1 MTAAAPVT
9 DVHVHVQP
17 WEMIRPAVLEA
28 MRRGRDDLDTIRR
41 CFDDPGALLA
51 HLDREGVERAVLIN
65 YESPD
70 VMGFSTATNEW
81 VLRYTQGHRERLL
94 PCVGVN
100 PRFEPDVRGR
110 AERLADGG
118 ARLFKVH
125 GPHMLV
131 SPNDYLGAFPALRDL
146 YEVAQARGIPVMFH
160 TGTSIFRGARSK
172 HGDPLQLEDVGV
184 DFPDLDVVITPVGG
198 GGLLSGTSLTVKG
211 VAPRV
216 RVIAGEPENA
226 DDAYRSLQ
234 AGRILPSENPKTLAD
249 GLLTSL
255 GALTFPIIRENVEQI
270 VTVSEAGIAAAM
282 KFVWERAKIIIEP
295 SSAVAVGVLWERKI
309 DLTGLKVGVILSGG
323 NVDLGKLPWQGQA
336 V

>member
-184 DFPDLDVVITPVGG
+184 DFPDLDVVIAHGGRPFWTEEAFFLLRRFPRFHLDLSGIPPARVLEWFPRLEEIGDRVMFGTDWPSPGVPSVAKNLAGLRALPLARDLVERIVGG
-198 GGLLSGTSLTVKG
+198 NALRLF
-211 VAPRV
+211 PR
-216 RVIAGEPENA
+216 R
-226 DDAYRSLQ
+226 
-234 AGRILPSENPKTLAD
+234 
-249 GLLTSL
+249 
-255 GALTFPIIRENVEQI
+255 
-270 VTVSEAGIAAAM
+270 
-282 KFVWERAKIIIEP
+282 
-295 SSAVAVGVLWERKI
+295 
-309 DLTGLKVGVILSGG
+309 
-323 NVDLGKLPWQGQA
+323 
-336 V
+336 

>member
-1 MTAAAPVT
+1 MTAAASVT

-184 DFPDLDVVITPVGG
+184 DFPDLDVVIAHGGRPFWTEEAFFLLRRFPRFHLDLSGIPPARVLEWFPRLEEIGDRVMFGTDWPSPGVPSVAKNLAGLRALPLARDLVERIVGG
-198 GGLLSGTSLTVKG
+198 NALRLF
-211 VAPRV
+211 PR
-216 RVIAGEPENA
+216 R
-226 DDAYRSLQ
+226 
-234 AGRILPSENPKTLAD
+234 
-249 GLLTSL
+249 
-255 GALTFPIIRENVEQI
+255 
-270 VTVSEAGIAAAM
+270 
-282 KFVWERAKIIIEP
+282 
-295 SSAVAVGVLWERKI
+295 
-309 DLTGLKVGVILSGG
+309 
-323 NVDLGKLPWQGQA
+323 
-336 V
+336 

>member
-1 MTAAAPVT
+1 MTAAPGPVT

-41 CFDDPGALLA
+41 CFDDPGALVA
-51 HLDREGVERAVLIN
+51 HLEAQGVARTVLIN
-65 YESPD
+65 YEAPD

-81 VLRYTQGHRERLL
+81 VLRYTEGRRDRLL

-100 PRFEPDVRGR
+100 PRFERDVRGR

-131 SPNDYLGAFPALRDL
+131 SPNDYLGPHPGLRDL
-146 YEVAQARGIPVMFH
+146 YEVASARRIPVMFH

-184 DFPDLDVVITPVGG
+184 DFPDLAVIIAHGG
-198 GGLLSGTSLTVKG
+198 RPFWTEQAFFLLRRFPRFHLDLSGIPPARVLEWFPRIEEIADRVLFGTDWPSPG
-211 VAPRV
+211 VPSIARNLAGLRALPLPPA
-216 RVIAGEPENA
+216 VIERFLSANA
-226 DDAYRSLQ
+226 
-234 AGRILPSENPKTLAD
+234 LA
-249 GLLTSL
+249 L
-255 GALTFPIIRENVEQI
+255 FPP
-270 VTVSEAGIAAAM
+270 A
-282 KFVWERAKIIIEP
+282 
-295 SSAVAVGVLWERKI
+295 
-309 DLTGLKVGVILSGG
+309 
-323 NVDLGKLPWQGQA
+323 
-336 V
+336 